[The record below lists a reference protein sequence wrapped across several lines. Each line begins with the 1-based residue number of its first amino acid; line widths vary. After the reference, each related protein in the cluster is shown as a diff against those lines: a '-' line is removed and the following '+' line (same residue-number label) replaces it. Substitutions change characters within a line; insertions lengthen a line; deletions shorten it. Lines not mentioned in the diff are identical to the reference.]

1 MVYEEDQ
8 FGNLETGDSSSQVT
22 ASLATGKGPLLGTTT
37 LTLSD
42 GVARFSDL
50 SDNRAETIKLA
61 FSRGTILS
69 QPSTSITVGPAG
81 AAQLVLAPGYSTTAT
96 AGQPLAVPPTVSIVD
111 AKGNVE
117 TGDNSTKVTVSLAS
131 GPGSLGG
138 TTTVTVQDGVAT
150 FPGLYD
156 QAAGTITL
164 SFSATD
170 GLTAGPSTGIVIG
183 AAAPDKLVITT
194 QPSANAS
201 VGQAF
206 VTQPVVKE
214 EDQYGNVETGDSSTV
229 ITAAL
234 ATGTGPLLGTT
245 ALTLQDGVAAFTNLY
260 DQTAETIT
268 LVFTGGKL
276 TSPASDPI
284 AVTAGTATQLV
295 IQTGPYATVTAGTPL
310 TDPIVIYEEDKYGNL
325 VTSDN
330 TTQVTA
336 SLASGAGTLIGT
348 KTVTVQGGIASFDD
362 LEDDKAGT
370 LTLQFSAG
378 TLPSVESTPS
388 LVTPA
393 AASTLTI
400 TSRPPGGIPV
410 GTKFTVTVNAVNPY
424 GNVDTNYGQPVT
436 LGLAA
441 GSAGSLGGTLTMT
454 ADAGVVSFT
463 DLSDTTSGSITLDA
477 TSGQL
482 STGSTGSA
490 TVALSPGVPSKL
502 VIQTQPAQTATAG
515 QAFVTTGQP
524 VVVEEEDQYGNLET
538 GDNTTT
544 FTVFLG
550 SGAGPL
556 QGDLAA
562 TLTGGVATFSDLYDD
577 MAGTITLAFTGGGLT
592 SLASVPIVISPA
604 GASQLL
610 ITTPPSTAAAAGAAF
625 STQPVIEE
633 EDKFGNLEIGD
644 DTTLVTAALA
654 SGTGPLQGDTE
665 VTLKGGVAAFAD
677 LSDQMAETITLSF
690 SARGLSVGT
699 DPPHHR
705 RPGRCRQA
713 GHPGGA
719 DGSGDGRIAFRAAPG
734 GGGRGQVRKCGGWR
748 QHDHGD
754 RVPGQRDRYA
764 RGRDDGDAR

>member
-1 MVYEEDQ
+1 M
-8 FGNLETGDSSSQVT
+8 
-22 ASLATGKGPLLGTTT
+22 
-37 LTLSD
+37 
-42 GVARFSDL
+42 
-50 SDNRAETIKLA
+50 
-61 FSRGTILS
+61 
-69 QPSTSITVGPAG
+69 
-81 AAQLVLAPGYSTTAT
+81 
-96 AGQPLAVPPTVSIVD
+96 
-111 AKGNVE
+111 
-117 TGDNSTKVTVSLAS
+117 
-131 GPGSLGG
+131 
-138 TTTVTVQDGVAT
+138 
-150 FPGLYD
+150 
-156 QAAGTITL
+156 
-164 SFSATD
+164 
-170 GLTAGPSTGIVIG
+170 
-183 AAAPDKLVITT
+183 
-194 QPSANAS
+194 
-201 VGQAF
+201 
-206 VTQPVVKE
+206 
-214 EDQYGNVETGDSSTV
+214 
-229 ITAAL
+229 
-234 ATGTGPLLGTT
+234 
-245 ALTLQDGVAAFTNLY
+245 
-260 DQTAETIT
+260 
-268 LVFTGGKL
+268 
-276 TSPASDPI
+276 
-284 AVTAGTATQLV
+284 
-295 IQTGPYATVTAGTPL
+295 
-310 TDPIVIYEEDKYGNL
+310 
-325 VTSDN
+325 
-330 TTQVTA
+330 
-336 SLASGAGTLIGT
+336 
-348 KTVTVQGGIASFDD
+348 
-362 LEDDKAGT
+362 
-370 LTLQFSAG
+370 
-378 TLPSVESTPS
+378 
-388 LVTPA
+388 
-393 AASTLTI
+393 
-400 TSRPPGGIPV
+400 
-410 GTKFTVTVNAVNPY
+410 GTKFTVTVNAVDPY

-502 VIQTQPAQTATAG
+502 VIQSQPAQTATAG

-690 SARGLSVGT
+690 SARGLTRDRPS
-699 DPPHHR
+699 PSPSAR
-705 RPGRCRQA
+705 RRRQA

-719 DGSGDGRIAFRAAPG
+719 DGSGDGRIAFR
-734 GGGRGQVRKCGGWR
+734 GRSRRWWKR
-748 QHDHGD
+748 TSTEM
-754 RVPGQRDRYA
+754 RRMATA
-764 RGRDDGDAR
+764 RPR